1 MTGRIFTLACAA
13 ALCLAASTALYSQQA
28 AADLILTSGKI
39 ITVDEKFTIAQAVAL
54 KGDRIVAVGTNQDI
68 NRLAGAGTRRIDL
81 RGKSVTPGLIDNH
94 MHLLRGGTTW
104 QWEVR
109 WDGVESRKQALAML
123 RVRAAAIPAGEWIY
137 NLGGWAIEQFA
148 DDKRPFTR
156 EELDQAVPNH
166 PVLLQASYREAYL
179 NSRALQTFGITDSMP
194 REAWVVRDGAG
205 KPTGRILEAG
215 FRQLVAKLPSASPP
229 QVEGSTRLMIH
240 DLNKAGVT
248 AYGSAGCEADVLPIY
263 RKWAEEGHLDVR
275 VFCITGQGAG
285 TPQQVDQALPRIA
298 QMKLFQG
305 DSWINNVFYGESVY
319 GPLHD
324 PMFIK
329 ASNPTP
335 DELVQW
341 RRLATAIAKAG
352 LPLHVHANLTNTI
365 DAFLDQVE
373 QVHKEYPITTLRWTF
388 AHANQLN
395 ASHLER
401 MKKLGMYAAVHPW
414 AVINGGINQEVF
426 GDAAYDMAAL
436 NTIQRSGIMWGF
448 GSDGTRA
455 NQILPFVT
463 LSWAVTG
470 KMVGGT
476 RALRSTETISREDAL
491 IAFTRR
497 NAFFVFQEDN
507 LGSIQPGK
515 LADLVVLDR
524 DYLTVPAD
532 QIKDIT
538 SVMTIVGGRV
548 VYDAN
553 MPASRRPGEVGTS
566 TR

>member
-1 MTGRIFTLACAA
+1 M
-13 ALCLAASTALYSQQA
+13 
-28 AADLILTSGKI
+28 
-39 ITVDEKFTIAQAVAL
+39 
-54 KGDRIVAVGTNQDI
+54 
-68 NRLAGAGTRRIDL
+68 
-81 RGKSVTPGLIDNH
+81 
-94 MHLLRGGTTW
+94 
-104 QWEVR
+104 
-109 WDGVESRKQALAML
+109 
-123 RVRAAAIPAGEWIY
+123 
-137 NLGGWAIEQFA
+137 
-148 DDKRPFTR
+148 
-156 EELDQAVPNH
+156 
-166 PVLLQASYREAYL
+166 
-179 NSRALQTFGITDSMP
+179 
-194 REAWVVRDGAG
+194 
-205 KPTGRILEAG
+205 
-215 FRQLVAKLPSASPP
+215 AKLPSASTAD
-229 QVEGSTRLMIH
+229 VEASTRLMLH

-248 AYGSAGCEADVLPIY
+248 AYGSAGCETDVMPIY
-263 RKWAEEGHLDVR
+263 RKWADEGRLNVR

-305 DSWINNVFYGESVY
+305 DAWINNVFYGESVY

-324 PMFIK
+324 PMFIR
-329 ASNPTP
+329 ASSPKP
-335 DELVQW
+335 DELAQW

-373 QVHKEYPITTLRWTF
+373 QVHKEYPITHLRWTF

-414 AVINGGINQEVF
+414 AVINGGINRDVF
-426 GDAAYDMAAL
+426 GDAAYDMAPL

-476 RALRSTETISREDAL
+476 RALRATETISREDAL

-497 NAFFVFQEDN
+497 NAYFVFQEN
-507 LGSIQPGK
+507 TLGSIQPGR

-548 VYDAN
+548 VYDPSI
-553 MPASRRPGEVGTS
+553 PASQTASSRS

>member
-1 MTGRIFTLACAA
+1 MTRRLCIAAFLGVFCAVTGA
-13 ALCLAASTALYSQQA
+13 QGPAP
-28 AADLILTSGKI
+28 DLILTNGKV
-39 ITVDEKFTIAQAVAL
+39 ITVDERFSIAQAVAIR
-54 KGDRIVAVGTNQDI
+54 GERIVAVGSSQEI
-68 NRLAGAGTRRIDL
+68 ARLAGPGTRRIDL
-81 RGKSVTPGLIDNH
+81 RGRSVTPGLIDNH
-94 MHLLRGGTTW
+94 MHLLRGGGTF

-109 WDGVESRKQALAML
+109 WDGVESRKTALAML
-123 RVRAAAIPAGEWIY
+123 RTRAAAIAPGEWVY

-148 DDKRPFTR
+148 DDRRPFTR
-156 EELDQAVPNH
+156 DELDKVVPDH

-179 NSRALQTFGITDSMP
+179 NSRALQLFGIDNATP
-194 REAWVVRDGAG
+194 REPWVVRDAAG
-205 KPTGRILEAG
+205 KPTGRILEEG
-215 FRQLVAKLPSASPP
+215 FRQLVAKLPSGPRKQIEAST
-229 QVEGSTRLMIH
+229 QSMIRY
-240 DLNKAGVT
+240 LNKAGLT
-248 AYGSAGCEADVLPIY
+248 TFGSAGCEADLMPMY
-263 RKWAEEGHLDVR
+263 RRLADERRLNVR
-275 VFCITGQGAG
+275 VFCISGQGAG
-285 TPQQVDQALPRIA
+285 SPQQVDQALPRIA

-305 DSWINNVFYGESVY
+305 DEYIDNVVYGESVY

-324 PMFIK
+324 PMFIRTSAPK
-329 ASNPTP
+329 P

-341 RRLATAIAKAG
+341 RRLAMEIAKAG

-373 QVHKEYPITTLRWTF
+373 AVNKEYPVRNLRWTF
-388 AHANQLN
+388 AHVNQLN

-436 NTIQRSGIMWGF
+436 RTIQNSGIMWGF

-455 NQILPFVT
+455 NQVLPFVT
-463 LSWAVTG
+463 ISWAVTG
-470 KMVGGT
+470 KMVGGMQ
-476 RALRSTETISREDAL
+476 ALRASETISREEAL

-497 NAFFVFQEDN
+497 NAFLVFQENN
-507 LGSIQPGK
+507 LGSIQPGR

-524 DYLTVPAD
+524 DYLTVPVE

-538 SVMTIVGGRV
+538 SVMTIVGGRIA
-548 VYDAN
+548 YDAS
-553 MPASRRPGEVGTS
+553 ADIS